1 MRFLRWLVRL
11 FAHEPPPRPTGHP
24 RHLGRRQGEGG
35 RGENHNILTEWTI
48 EETERP
54 HDPGHPD

>member
-24 RHLGRRQGEGG
+24 RHLGRHHGEK
-35 RGENHNILTEWTI
+35 GEDHNILTEWTI